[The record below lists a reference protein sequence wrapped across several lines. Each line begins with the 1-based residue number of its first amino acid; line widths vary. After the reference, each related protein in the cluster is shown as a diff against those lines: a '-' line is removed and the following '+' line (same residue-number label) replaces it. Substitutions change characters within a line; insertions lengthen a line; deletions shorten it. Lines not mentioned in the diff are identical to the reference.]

1 MYKIFKVSSNEITHG
16 NNLMAGNTDIVS
28 WTDDL
33 SSLIDGRGMFSG
45 CSNLKTFTSDLSS
58 LTNGAGMFSGC
69 SKIKTFT
76 SDLSSLEI
84 ATEFE
89 EFEIP
94 ISFLLESEGGL
105 EGVEDEEEMLK
116 FYFGFPEGV
125 SIDDVIMQ

>member
-45 CSNLKTFTSDLSS
+45 CSNLE
-58 LTNGAGMFSGC
+58 
-69 SKIKTFT
+69 TFT

-84 ATEFE
+84 ATEYE
-89 EFEIP
+89 EAEFP
-94 ISFLLESEGGL
+94 FSLWFGNMFPDGSL
-105 EGVEDEEEMLK
+105 EGVEGIEDEEEMLK
-116 FYFGFPEGV
+116 LFFGFPEGV
-125 SIDDVIMQ
+125 SIDDVIMEVGEVSGMMFKGCTNLT

>member
-16 NNLMAGNTDIVS
+16 NNLMSGNTDIVS

-45 CSNLKTFTSDLSS
+45 CSNLE
-58 LTNGAGMFSGC
+58 
-69 SKIKTFT
+69 TFT

-105 EGVEDEEEMLK
+105 EGVEDEEFLK

-125 SIDDVIMQ
+125 GIDDVIMQ

>member
-45 CSNLKTFTSDLSS
+45 CSNLE
-58 LTNGAGMFSGC
+58 
-69 SKIKTFT
+69 TFT

-84 ATEFE
+84 VTDYE
-89 EFEIP
+89 EVEIP
-94 ISFLLESEGGL
+94 FSLLIGAMTEGESTPEDMLESEEFFEVL
-105 EGVEDEEEMLK
+105 
-116 FYFGFPEGV
+116 FWI
-125 SIDDVIMQ
+125 S

>member
-16 NNLMAGNTDIVS
+16 NNLMSGNTDIVS

-45 CSNLKTFTSDLSS
+45 CSNLE
-58 LTNGAGMFSGC
+58 
-69 SKIKTFT
+69 TFT

-84 ATEFE
+84 VTYYE
-89 EFEIP
+89 EAEIP
-94 ISFLLESEGGL
+94 FSLWFEYMFPDGSL
-105 EGVEDEEEMLK
+105 EGVEDEELLK

-125 SIDDVIMQ
+125 GIDDVIIEGVSSSGMMFNGCKNLT